1 MHLVFEKTAQNNHES
16 NIRPFHSDY
25 SDFPEHLTQ
34 FSFFSNT
41 KNRAISSKKLSDYW
55 ASGVFFDKSLPPAQ
69 PIFYIKAM
77 SEDIATEELTTLH
90 KNQDSFV
97 PVTADE
103 SLKTV
108 KEAVFSED
116 DIIMTLNRLTIK
128 IPEDETENLEL
139 AFINDADS
147 QDSISEESDRSSGC
161 IPR

>member
-1 MHLVFEKTAQNNHES
+1 MHLVFEKPAKKNDES
-16 NIRPFHSDY
+16 NTRPFHGGHP
-25 SDFPEHLTQ
+25 DFSERLTQ
-34 FSFFSNT
+34 FSFFSNPQ
-41 KNRAISSKKLSDYW
+41 NRAISSKKLSDYW
-55 ASGVFFDKSLPPAQ
+55 ASGVFFDKSFPPAQ
-69 PIFYIKAM
+69 PIFSIKAM
-77 SEDIATEELTTLH
+77 SEDIATEELATLH
-90 KNQDSFV
+90 KKQDSFV

-116 DIIMTLNRLTIK
+116 DIIITLNRLTIR

-147 QDSISEESDRSSGC
+147 HGSFSEESDRSSGC